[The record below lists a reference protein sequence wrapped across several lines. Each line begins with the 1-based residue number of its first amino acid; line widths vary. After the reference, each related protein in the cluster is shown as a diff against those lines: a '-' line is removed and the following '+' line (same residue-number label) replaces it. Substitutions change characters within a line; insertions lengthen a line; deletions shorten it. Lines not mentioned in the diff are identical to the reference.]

1 MANMSSESEPG
12 TVTEVLDGD
21 ILVTRDGGVLTLTLN
36 RPQAHNAITPDQRDF
51 LADEFARAGDD
62 LAVRA
67 VILTAVGK
75 GFCTGADLRVA
86 RPAPVRPPGAPDR
99 AILDGARGIKTG
111 AQKLVAAILDCEK
124 PVIAAVNGTAAGMG
138 VHMAVACDLVLA
150 AEGVR
155 FIEVFVRRGLV
166 PDAGGVY
173 LLPRLIG
180 PLKAKELMFFGDDV
194 SAADACAM
202 GLVNRV
208 VPPDELMPAAQA
220 WSERLAAQPTK
231 SLTMSKLLVNRSF
244 ETSRQ
249 TMFEMEAWAQ
259 DLLLAGEDADEG
271 VNAFKERR
279 DPEWKGW

>member
-1 MANMSSESEPG
+1 MSSESTDG

-21 ILVTRDGGVLTLTLN
+21 ILVAQDGGVLTLTLN
-36 RPQAHNAITPDQRDF
+36 RPDAHNAITPDQRNF
-51 LADEFARAGDD
+51 LADEFARISED
-62 LAVRA
+62 LSVRA
-67 VILTAVGK
+67 VIFTATGK

-86 RPAPVRPPGAPDR
+86 RPDQVRPPGAPDR
-99 AILDGARGIKTG
+99 AIMEVARGIKVG
-111 AQKLVAAILDCEK
+111 AQKLISAILDCEK

-138 VHMAVACDLVLA
+138 VHMAVACDLVVA

-180 PLKAKELMFFGDDV
+180 PQKAKELMFFGDDV
-194 SAADACAM
+194 SAADAAAM
-202 GLVNRV
+202 GLINRV
-208 VPPDELMPAAQA
+208 VPPDELMTTAQA

-249 TMFEMEAWAQ
+249 TMFEMESWAQ
-259 DLLLAGEDADEG
+259 EVLMAGEDANEG
-271 VNAFKERR
+271 VQAFKERR
-279 DPEWKGW
+279 DPNWKGW

>member
-1 MANMSSESEPG
+1 MSSDNEDG
-12 TVTEVLDGD
+12 TVTEVLGGD
-21 ILVTRDGGVLTLTLN
+21 ILVARDGGVLTLILN
-36 RPQAHNAITPDQRDF
+36 RPDAHNAITPDQRNF
-51 LADEFARAGDD
+51 LADEFARASED

-67 VILTAVGK
+67 VIFTATGR

-86 RPAPVRPPGAPDR
+86 RPEQVRPPGAPDR
-99 AILDGARGIKTG
+99 AIMEVVRGIKTG
-111 AQKLVAAILDCEK
+111 AQKLIAAILDCEK

-138 VHMAVACDLVLA
+138 VHMAVACDLVIA
-150 AEGVR
+150 AEGAR

-180 PLKAKELMFFGDDV
+180 PQKAKELMFFGDDV
-194 SAADACAM
+194 SAADAAAM

-208 VPPDELMPAAQA
+208 VPPDELMPLARKWA
-220 WSERLAAQPTK
+220 ERLAAQPTK
-231 SLTMSKLLVNRSF
+231 SLTMSKMLVNRSF

-259 DLLLAGEDADEG
+259 EVLMAGEDADEG

-279 DPEWKGW
+279 DPDWKGW

>member
-1 MANMSSESEPG
+1 MSSESTEG
-12 TVTEVLDGD
+12 TVTEVLGGD
-21 ILVTRDGGVLTLTLN
+21 ILVAQDGGVLTLTLN
-36 RPQAHNAITPDQRDF
+36 RPDAHNAITPDQRNF
-51 LADEFARAGDD
+51 LADEFARASDD

-67 VILTAVGK
+67 VIFTAVGK
-75 GFCTGADLRVA
+75 GFCTGADLRMS
-86 RPAPVRPPGAPDR
+86 RPDPVRPEGAP
-99 AILDGARGIKTG
+99 AR
-111 AQKLVAAILDCEK
+111 AILDCEK

-138 VHMAVACDLVLA
+138 VHMAVACDLVIA

-180 PLKAKELMFFGDDV
+180 PQKAKELMFFGDDV
-194 SAADACAM
+194 SAADAHAM

-208 VPPDELMPAAQA
+208 VPPEELMPTARD
-220 WSERLAAQPTK
+220 WGERLASQPTK

-259 DLLLAGEDADEG
+259 DLLMAGEDAMEG
-271 VNAFKERR
+271 VDAFKERR
-279 DPEWKGW
+279 DPNWKGW

>member
-1 MANMSSESEPG
+1 MGSKDESG
-12 TVTEVLDGD
+12 TVTEAVGGD
-21 ILVTRDGGVLTLTLN
+21 ILIEQSGGVLTLTLN
-36 RPQAHNAITPDQRDF
+36 RPDAHNAITPDQRNF
-51 LADEFARAGDD
+51 LAEEFARAGED
-62 LAVRA
+62 LSVRA
-67 VILTAVGK
+67 VIFTATGK
-75 GFCTGADLRVA
+75 GFCTGADLRA
-86 RPAPVRPPGAPDR
+86 SRPEQVRPPGAPDR
-99 AILDGARGIKTG
+99 AILEVARGIKTG

-138 VHMAVACDLVLA
+138 VHMAVACDLVIA

-180 PLKAKELMFFGDDV
+180 PQKAKELMFFGDDV
-194 SAADACAM
+194 SAADAAAM

-208 VPPDELMPAAQA
+208 VPPDELMVTARQWA
-220 WSERLAAQPTK
+220 ERLAAQPTK
-231 SLTMSKLLVNRSF
+231 SLTMSKMLMNRSF

-249 TMFEMEAWAQ
+249 TMFEMESWAQ
-259 DLLLAGEDADEG
+259 EVLMAGEDAEEG

-279 DPEWKGW
+279 DPNWKGW

>member
-1 MANMSSESEPG
+1 MSSNDESG

-21 ILVTRDGGVLTLTLN
+21 ILVAQDSGVLTFTLN
-36 RPQAHNAITPDQRDF
+36 RPDAHNAITPDQRNF
-51 LADEFARAGDD
+51 LADEFARISED
-62 LAVRA
+62 LSVRA
-67 VILTAVGK
+67 VIFTATGK

-86 RPAPVRPPGAPDR
+86 RPDQVRPPGAPDR
-99 AILDGARGIKTG
+99 AIMEVARGIKVG
-111 AQKLVAAILDCEK
+111 AQKLISAILDCEK

-138 VHMAVACDLVLA
+138 VHMAVACDLVVA

-180 PLKAKELMFFGDDV
+180 PQKAKELMFFGDDV
-194 SAADACAM
+194 SAADAADM
-202 GLVNRV
+202 GLINRV
-208 VPPDELMPAAQA
+208 VPPDEVMPTARA
-220 WSERLAAQPTK
+220 WAERLAAQPTK

-249 TMFEMEAWAQ
+249 TMFEMESWAQ
-259 DLLLAGEDADEG
+259 EVLMAGEDADEG
-271 VNAFKERR
+271 VQAFKERR
-279 DPEWKGW
+279 DPNWKGW

>member
-1 MANMSSESEPG
+1 MSSESTEG
-12 TVTEVLDGD
+12 AVTEVLGGD
-21 ILVTRDGGVLTLTLN
+21 ILVGRDGGVLTLTLN
-36 RPQAHNAITPDQRDF
+36 RPDAHNAITPDQRNF
-51 LADEFARAGDD
+51 LADEFARISED
-62 LAVRA
+62 LSVRA
-67 VILTAVGK
+67 VIFTAVGK
-75 GFCTGADLRVA
+75 GFCTGADLRMS
-86 RPAPVRPPGAPDR
+86 RPDPVRPPGAPAR
-99 AILDGARGIKTG
+99 AIMDGARGIKTG
-111 AQKLVAAILDCEK
+111 AQKLVGAILDCEK

-138 VHMAVACDLVLA
+138 VHMAVACDLVIA

-180 PLKAKELMFFGDDV
+180 PQKAKELMFFGDDV

-208 VPPDELMPAAQA
+208 VPPEELMPTARA
-220 WSERLAAQPTK
+220 WGERLASQPTK

-259 DLLLAGEDADEG
+259 DLLLAGEDAGEG
-271 VNAFKERR
+271 VDAFKERR
-279 DPEWKGW
+279 DPNWKGW

>member
-1 MANMSSESEPG
+1 MSSDNEDG
-12 TVTEVLDGD
+12 TVTEVLGGD
-21 ILVTRDGGVLTLTLN
+21 ILVARDGGVLTLTLN
-36 RPQAHNAITPDQRDF
+36 RPDAHNAITPDQRNF
-51 LADEFARAGDD
+51 LADEFARASED

-67 VILTAVGK
+67 VIFTATGR
-75 GFCTGADLRVA
+75 GFCTGADLRVV
-86 RPAPVRPPGAPDR
+86 RPEQVRPPGAPDR
-99 AILDGARGIKTG
+99 AIVEVARGIKTG
-111 AQKLVAAILDCEK
+111 AQKLIAAILDCEK

-138 VHMAVACDLVLA
+138 VHMAVACDLVIA
-150 AEGVR
+150 AEGAR

-180 PLKAKELMFFGDDV
+180 PQKAKELMFFGDDV
-194 SAADACAM
+194 SAADAAAM

-208 VPPDELMPAAQA
+208 VPPDELMPAARA
-220 WSERLAAQPTK
+220 WAERLAAQPTK
-231 SLTMSKLLVNRSF
+231 SLTMSKLLVNRSL

-259 DLLLAGEDADEG
+259 EILMAGEDANEG

-279 DPEWKGW
+279 DPDWKGW

>member
-1 MANMSSESEPG
+1 MNTKNPQGAI
-12 TVTEVLDGD
+12 TEVLGGD
-21 ILVTRDGGVLTLTLN
+21 ILVARNGGVLTLTLN
-36 RPQAHNAITPDQRDF
+36 RPDAHNAITPDQRNF
-51 LADEFARAGDD
+51 LADEFARAGED

-86 RPAPVRPPGAPDR
+86 QPDRVRPPGAPDR
-99 AILDGARGIKTG
+99 AIMEVARGISTG

-138 VHMAVACDLVLA
+138 VHLAVACDLVIA

-180 PLKAKELMFFGDDV
+180 PQKTKELMFFGDDIGA
-194 SAADACAM
+194 SDAAAM

-208 VPPDELMPAAQA
+208 VPPAELMPVARSWA
-220 WSERLAAQPTK
+220 ERLATQPTK
-231 SLTMSKLLVNRSF
+231 SLTMSKMLVNRSF

-249 TMFEMEAWAQ
+249 TLFEMEAWAQ
-259 DLLLAGEDADEG
+259 EILMAGEDATEG

-279 DPEWKGW
+279 QPDWKGW

>member
-1 MANMSSESEPG
+1 MSSESAEG
-12 TVTEVLDGD
+12 NVTEVLGGD
-21 ILVTRDGGVLTLTLN
+21 ILVAQDGGVRTLTLN
-36 RPQAHNAITPDQRDF
+36 RPDAHNAITPDQRNY
-51 LADEFARAGDD
+51 LADEFARISED
-62 LAVRA
+62 LSVRA
-67 VILTAVGK
+67 VIFTANGK

-86 RPAPVRPPGAPDR
+86 RPERVQPSDAPDR
-99 AILDGARGIKTG
+99 AIMEVARGIKVG
-111 AQKLVAAILDCEK
+111 AQKLISAILDCEK

-138 VHMAVACDLVLA
+138 VHMAVACDLVIA

-180 PLKAKELMFFGDDV
+180 PQKAKELMFFGDDV
-194 SAADACAM
+194 SAADAAAM
-202 GLVNRV
+202 GLINRV
-208 VPPDELMPAAQA
+208 VPPDELMPAARA
-220 WSERLAAQPTK
+220 WAERLAAQPTK

-249 TMFEMEAWAQ
+249 TMFEMESWAQ
-259 DLLLAGEDADEG
+259 EVLMAGEDADEG

-279 DPEWKGW
+279 DPNWKGW

>member
-1 MANMSSESEPG
+1 MSSDNEGG
-12 TVTEVLDGD
+12 TATEVLGGD
-21 ILVTRDGGVLTLTLN
+21 ILVARDGGVLTLTLN
-36 RPQAHNAITPDQRDF
+36 RPDAHNAITPDQRNF
-51 LADEFARAGDD
+51 LADEFARASED

-67 VILTAVGK
+67 VIFTATGR
-75 GFCTGADLRVA
+75 GFCTGADLRVV
-86 RPAPVRPPGAPDR
+86 RPEQVRPPGAPNR
-99 AILDGARGIKTG
+99 AIVEVARGIKTG
-111 AQKLVAAILDCEK
+111 AQKLIAAILDCEK

-138 VHMAVACDLVLA
+138 VHMAVACDLVIA
-150 AEGVR
+150 AEGAR

-180 PLKAKELMFFGDDV
+180 PQKAKELMFFGDDV
-194 SAADACAM
+194 SAADAAAM

-208 VPPDELMPAAQA
+208 VPSDELMPLARA
-220 WSERLAAQPTK
+220 WAERLAAQPTK
-231 SLTMSKLLVNRSF
+231 SLTMSKLLVNRSL

-259 DLLLAGEDADEG
+259 EILMAGEDADEG

-279 DPEWKGW
+279 DPDWKGW

>member
-1 MANMSSESEPG
+1 MSSESAEG

-21 ILVTRDGGVLTLTLN
+21 ILVARDGGVLTLTLN
-36 RPQAHNAITPDQRDF
+36 RPDAHNAITPDQRNF
-51 LADEFARAGDD
+51 LADEFARASED

-67 VILTAVGK
+67 VIFTATGR

-86 RPAPVRPPGAPDR
+86 RPEQVRPPGAPDR
-99 AILDGARGIKTG
+99 AIMEVVRGIKTG
-111 AQKLVAAILDCEK
+111 AQKLIAAILDCEK

-138 VHMAVACDLVLA
+138 VHMAVACDLVIA
-150 AEGVR
+150 AEGAR

-180 PLKAKELMFFGDDV
+180 PQKAKELMFFGDDV
-194 SAADACAM
+194 SAADAAAI

-208 VPPDELMPAAQA
+208 VPPDELMPLAREWAQ
-220 WSERLAAQPTK
+220 RLAAQPTK
-231 SLTMSKLLVNRSF
+231 SLTMSKMLVNRSL

-259 DLLLAGEDADEG
+259 EILMAGEDADEG

-279 DPEWKGW
+279 DPDWKGW

>member
-1 MANMSSESEPG
+1 MNNHSTEG
-12 TVTEVLDGD
+12 DGTEVLGGD
-21 ILVTRDGGVLTLTLN
+21 ILVSRREGVLTLTLN
-36 RPQAHNAITPDQRDF
+36 RPQAHNAITPDQRNF
-51 LADEFARAGDD
+51 LVDEFARAGED
-62 LAVRA
+62 LAVRS
-67 VILTAVGK
+67 VILTAEGK
-75 GFCTGADLRVA
+75 GFCTGADLRA
-86 RPAPVRPPGAPDR
+86 NRPQQVRPDGAPDR
-99 AILDGARGIKTG
+99 AIMEVARGIKTG
-111 AQKLVAAILDCEK
+111 AQNLISAILDCEK

-138 VHMAVACDLVLA
+138 VHMAVACDLVIA

-180 PLKAKELMFFGDDV
+180 PQKAKELMFFGDDV
-194 SAADACAM
+194 SATDAAAM

-208 VPPDELMPAAQA
+208 VPPDELMPTARA
-220 WSERLAAQPTK
+220 WAERLAAQPTK

-244 ETSRQ
+244 ETSRR

-259 DLLLAGEDADEG
+259 EILMAGQDAEEG

-279 DPEWKGW
+279 DPDWKGW